1 MVPCVATVADGAPL
15 GFPVVL
21 QVQKRGS
28 FAPGWLAVPLGSV
41 VSGAGV
47 SAAPP
52 SATASNGIANTQ
64 TNDSAKANLKKVIFN
79 MQSSLSEAYLRI
91 QNDLGT

>member
-28 FAPGWLAVPLGSV
+28 FAPGWLAVPLGSG
-41 VSGAGV
+41 VSGVGV
-47 SAAPP
+47 SDAPP
-52 SATASNGIANTQ
+52 SAIANKGIAKRQ
-64 TNDSAKANLKKVIFN
+64 TNDSARASLKKVIFN